1 MTITATTTDPTTRR
15 RPEDLDVATTA
26 PSAAAGEAGRGTKTS
41 APREHV
47 EPEWN
52 HSRLPDVAHVDI
64 SSTFASARSELS
76 KAMPASLAL
85 APSEATK
92 KQLTE
97 DAKAMLPKLEK
108 LEKDLAAL
116 SKAMHPYMKDVEEGL
131 EAAHHIK
138 EGLEAMIEG
147 GHMAHH
153 PGVGEKLLGGTAV
166 AIGIA
171 TVVHGA
177 KQYAHVIERLPPDAK
192 TTVANAKPILQDV
205 MRDLD
210 DIKHAAK
217 TMADHALQGGLEPRT
232 VRIGA

>member
-1 MTITATTTDPTTRR
+1 MTITATTDTRTRR
-15 RPEDLDVATTA
+15 QSDDLDVSTTA
-26 PSAAAGEAGRGTKTS
+26 PSAAATEAARGNKNDRR
-41 APREHV
+41 REHV
-47 EPEWN
+47 EPEWS
-52 HSRLPDVAHVDI
+52 HSRSPDVALQDI
-64 SSTFASARSELS
+64 SSTFAHARSELS
-76 KAMPASLAL
+76 KAMPASLTL

-116 SKAMHPYMKDVEEGL
+116 AKAMHPYMKDIHEGL

-138 EGLEAMIEG
+138 EGLEAIIEG

-153 PGVGEKLLGGTAV
+153 PGAGEKLLGGTAV

-171 TVVHGA
+171 TLVHGA
-177 KQYAHVIERLPPDAK
+177 KEYKEVIERLPPDAK

-217 TMADHALQGGLEPRT
+217 TMADHALQGGLEPRN
-232 VRIGA
+232 VRIGG